1 MLSFI
6 TPTILDINM
15 ILFMGVSIKENEN
28 PIGFFGTGLK
38 YAIAVLLRT
47 GHEIDIY
54 VDGIR
59 YTFHPTK
66 ITLRGTEQDAI
77 IMRDNSIGGRGDIIL
92 PFTLNYGRTWEVWM
106 AYRELVTNT
115 MDEKGDIT
123 VQDRVLVPEGHTV
136 ISVKGDPILKEH
148 RNHDL
153 YFLKPALIGDIS
165 TGTAIHHHKGA
176 GAVFYRGV
184 NVCTNMN
191 GVPSRYSYEIK
202 RELTLTE
209 DRTLKNQYGLFQ
221 TIGMEVVTACH
232 DASVIRHMISFAPTD
247 TFEANLDYDWSDA
260 TLTFCNVV
268 AEMIELDRL
277 SVNPSALRAYEKATK
292 DRGIRTEPFT
302 PIQQLSLE
310 RALTLLKRCG
320 FRYIDKYQIMLQTNA
335 SHGNLGSAD
344 RKEMKIY
351 LTDKAFSMGVKTLM
365 GTILEEF
372 YHLDEEVDDFT
383 REFQDLLLTK
393 IIDIYEEHVIKEAI

>member
-1 MLSFI
+1 MLAFI

-47 GHEIDIY
+47 GHEIEIH

-66 ITLRGTEQDAI
+66 ITLRNTEQDAI
-77 IMRDNSIGGRGDIIL
+77 IMRDHSIGGRGDIIL

-115 MDEKGDIT
+115 MDEKGFIQT
-123 VQDRVLVPEGHTV
+123 NEKPPGPGHTV
-136 ISVKGDPILKEH
+136 ILVAGEPILKEH

-153 YFLKPALIGDIS
+153 YFLKPDLIGAIS
-165 TGTAIHHHKGA
+165 PGISIHNHKGA

-191 GVPSRYSYEIK
+191 GVPARFTYEVK
-202 RELTLTE
+202 KELALTE

-221 TIGMEVVTACH
+221 EIGMQVVCACL
-232 DASVIRHMISFAPTD
+232 DASVIRRMITFNPVD
-247 TFEANLDYDWSDA
+247 TFESNIDYDWSDA
-260 TLTFCNVV
+260 TETFCAVV
-268 AEMIELDRL
+268 AEMIEIDRL
-277 SVNPSALRAYEKATK
+277 SVNPSALRSYEKATK
-292 DRGIRTEPFT
+292 DRGIRTESFT
-302 PIQQLSLE
+302 PIQHLSLD
-310 RALTLLKRCG
+310 RAVSLLKRCG
-320 FRYIDKYQIMLQTNA
+320 YKNIERYPILKQVNA
-335 SHGNLGSAD
+335 SHDNLGSAD
-344 RKEMKIY
+344 RKEMRIY

-372 YHLDEEVDDFT
+372 YHLDENVDDFT

-393 IIDIYEEHVIKEAI
+393 IIDVYEEHVLKEAI